1 MARVKTVQSIEAQ
14 IKKAEERVT
23 RLKGAYKDAVSQ
35 LDELNEELKT
45 LRMKS
50 LVEAI
55 EKSGK
60 SYEEVMRLIKL

>member
-1 MARVKTVQSIEAQ
+1 MARAKSIQSIEAQ
-14 IKKAEERVT
+14 IKKAEERVS
-23 RLKGAYKDAVSQ
+23 RLKGAYKAAVRQ
-35 LDELNEELKT
+35 LISS
-45 LRMKS
+45 MKS

>member
-1 MARVKTVQSIEAQ
+1 MARAKTVQSIEAQ

-45 LRMKS
+45 LR
-50 LVEAI
+50 
-55 EKSGK
+55 SGK